1 MLKTQQRLRS
11 ERDNDFTEKIS
22 KLAFLSNNDKRMQAI
37 DSLEMYAYGTSK
49 DIVSDKERIKC
60 NNIIKR

>member
-11 ERDNDFTEKIS
+11 ERDNDFTEKIG
-22 KLAFLSNNDKRMQAI
+22 KFAFLSNNDKRMQAI

>member
-22 KLAFLSNNDKRMQAI
+22 KFAFLSDNDKRMQAI

-49 DIVSDKERIKC
+49 DIVSEKERIKC